1 MIASITYAEDELLSK
16 SIEPLVRLLN
26 RKPTSKGVKVLNLL
40 SLKTNDSCMR
50 ALFSN
55 LANDPV
61 LRKLR
66 ISDINLSNSKV
77 FQSVKSAVAASNVQL
92 LDLSACSFT
101 NRQIEDLGEILAEN
115 CAIES
120 LNLKGMLIG

>member
-1 MIASITYAEDELLSK
+1 MQK
-16 SIEPLVRLLN
+16 
-26 RKPTSKGVKVLNLL
+26 
-40 SLKTNDSCMR
+40 
-50 ALFSN
+50 LFSN
-55 LANDPV
+55 LATDSL

-120 LNLKGMLIG
+120 LNLGYNALTRKTKEEQASIDKFVGYIRQFIQDNLLLTHLNLQGMSL